1 MFLPMARR
9 CYMTTRTQLPSAN
22 FIGQTGNDFRG
33 NDELRTYSSVASSLV
48 ESRESPPGRHTAG
61 PFDFAQGRH
70 TRRPSLHRITIA
82 RSRASGATEVECE
95 ATAEAKRPGQSGC
108 PGPS

>member
-9 CYMTTRTQLPSAN
+9 CYITTRTQLPSAN

-70 TRRPSLHRITIA
+70 TRRPSLHRITH
-82 RSRASGATEVECE
+82 RPVTGYRANRGRLR
-95 ATAEAKRPGQSGC
+95 AKC
-108 PGPS
+108 DAK